1 MSKYQNGKIYKI
13 VDLTNENIYY
23 GSTIKAL
30 RVRLASHTYSYR
42 QFLEGKTKTKLSS
55 YIVLENNNYEI
66 ELVEN
71 YPCNSLAELHSREK
85 YYIDN
90 YPNINKNKVGLEYK
104 INHKEYDKKYNKQYY
119 ETNKSK
125 YSDGT
130 YNELIK
136 CEYCN
141 KSYSKLNLAKHN
153 KTEKHKLNE
162 QNNNTKLKDLEM
174 KYIELENKLNFKSKS
189 GQSLVIFDDFES
201 ENFIA
206 IKY

>member
-23 GSTIKAL
+23 GSTIKKL
-30 RVRLASHTYSYR
+30 SVRLASHTYSYR
-42 QFLEGKTKTKLSS
+42 QFLEGKTKNKLSS

-71 YPCNSLAELHSREK
+71 YLCNSLAELHSREK

-136 CEYCN
+136 CEFCN

-162 QNNNTKLKDLEM
+162 QKNNTKLKDLEM
-174 KYIELENKLNFKSKS
+174 KYIELENKLKTLSQLNTNDSIT
-189 GQSLVIFDDFES
+189 V
-201 ENFIA
+201 
-206 IKY
+206 